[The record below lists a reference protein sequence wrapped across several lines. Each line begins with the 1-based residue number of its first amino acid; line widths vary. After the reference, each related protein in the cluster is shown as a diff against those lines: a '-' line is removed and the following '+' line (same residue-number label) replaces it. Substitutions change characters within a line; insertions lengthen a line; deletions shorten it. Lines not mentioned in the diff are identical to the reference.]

1 MIGGMTGPLLL
12 EAVYDEL
19 VRLEI
24 DGALA
29 TGAHAYTVRWFGR
42 HADLRWIRAQLL
54 PAERNARRRQAIA
67 KLLVRAELAAVP
79 ATSERQRIED
89 DITDLRA
96 EIVERRAGGRA
107 GWFWNYDE
115 TGAPSGRFTSNAA

>member
-1 MIGGMTGPLLL
+1 MNRLPGPLLL
-12 EAVYDEL
+12 DAVYEEL

-67 KLLVRAELAAVP
+67 RLLVRAELAAAP

-89 DITDLRA
+89 DITDLSA
-96 EIVERRAGGRA
+96 EIAEQRAGGRA
-107 GWFWNYDE
+107 GWFWDYDSNGE
-115 TGAPSGRFTSNAA
+115 PAIPATLNAA